1 MAELT
6 QGLFCPPPPS
16 NIGCAGTPS
25 KIGLIRLGGQEIGI
39 HPLKP
44 LWENS
49 LVVKLDVSIGIASK
63 CSQTS
68 SPRNST
74 TKCSVRHTWK
84 SWTTASKVTIRVK
97 ECLFY
102 CWLASPYFSPASSL
116 ENKKALNSKVIPL
129 WSSGWWM
136 LQTRPKWTRP
146 FVIRKMNINPSKYDI
161 GSQNKTSLDWKQQ

>member
-1 MAELT
+1 MNKFDRRL
-6 QGLFCPPPPS
+6 LFCS
-16 NIGCAGTPS
+16 QAGEAAS
-25 KIGLIRLGGQEIGI
+25 QGGQETGT

-44 LWENS
+44 LWANS
-49 LVVKLDVSIGIASK
+49 LVVKLDMSIGIASK

-84 SWTTASKVTIRVK
+84 SWTTVSKITIRVK

-102 CWLASPYFSPASSL
+102 FWLASPYFSPASSF
-116 ENKKALNSKVIPL
+116 ESRKALDSKVIPL
-129 WSSGWWM
+129 LSSGWWM
-136 LQTRPKWTRP
+136 LQTRPKWTRL

-161 GSQNKTSLDWKQQ
+161 GSHYVLQFISGLITS